1 MFSSNIILSEDKLR
15 EAVSYFR
22 TQPVLAFDVEA
33 QGDNRGVPHLAQL
46 SWLSMATKG
55 ACIAIPFG
63 HPIGDRIIGEK
74 KIPQQYKTG
83 KKIGETYYKNAPVY
97 EEAPKQLTPG
107 VVFEILEPLFF
118 DPEIIK
124 AGHDEI
130 YDLVSSAKYF
140 PKGVPVPPYADTKID
155 QWIVNE
161 NIKRLGL
168 KEMIRQIYDVD
179 YDTEHAGAR
188 IEEIPFSKAG
198 HYSYCDSKYDFLYHL
213 RLQKE
218 LEAQG
223 LVRIHDMEMD
233 VLNVMVGMRLAGAR
247 VDVQMLEDLREDLT
261 VKLIDAEKKIYVS
274 AGKKFNVNSVPQKQ
288 TILFA
293 SKPEGQGLKPWKL
306 TAKGQENKESGVRLT
321 IKDYSTDD
329 EVLSGYPKNSVA
341 VSLREYGDISKLL
354 TTYVNG
360 WLGDS
365 DKPTL
370 IYDDHIHAGFLQYGT
385 VTGRFSC
392 RTPNLQNIPR
402 PYTELGK
409 KIRSVF
415 IAEPMGKL
423 VAADYAQIELVILA
437 HYVGQG
443 ALYDG
448 FLAGID
454 PHTMTAAMVTG
465 RDPDELARLVA
476 EGNTEAKSIRQDL
489 GKTLGFAVVYGAGL
503 GKVASMANISVDE
516 ARDVLHKHEMMFP
529 EIHDF
534 KQAVIDTCRERDG
547 NYITTLLGRRRRVP
561 AIRSGNKGIR
571 KSAERQ
577 VFNSLIQGGAADL
590 LKYAM
595 IRTDSLLPADIS
607 LILTVHDELVL
618 SAPEDKADLA
628 ASILTEAMTG
638 EKIQKLVSVP
648 LIADVKV
655 VSRWSDAK

>member
-1 MFSSNIILSEDKLR
+1 MFSSNIILTEDKLK
-15 EAVSYFR
+15 EAVSYFQ
-22 TQPVLAFDVEA
+22 TQPRFAFDVEA

-55 ACIAIPFG
+55 ACVVIPFG

-74 KIPQQYKTG
+74 KVPQVYKTG
-83 KKIGETYYKNAPVY
+83 KKIGETYYRSAPVY
-97 EEAPKQLTPG
+97 EEPPNQLTPG
-107 VVFEILEPLFF
+107 VVFRILEPLFF
-118 DPEIIK
+118 NEGIVK

-130 YDLVSSAKYF
+130 YDLVSTAKYF
-140 PKGVPVPPYADTKID
+140 DKGVPVPPYADTKID
-155 QWIVNE
+155 KWILDE

-168 KEMIRQIYDVD
+168 KEMIRQTYGVD
-179 YDTEHAGAR
+179 YDKDHAGSR
-188 IEEIPFSKAG
+188 IEEIPFSKAA
-198 HYSYCDSKYDFLYHL
+198 HYSYCDSKYDYLWHL
-213 RLQKE
+213 DLQRQLKE
-218 LEAQG
+218 QG
-223 LVRIHDMEMD
+223 LIMIHDMEMD

-247 VDVQMLEDLREDLT
+247 VDVQMLEDLQKDLS
-261 VKLIDAEKKIYVS
+261 VKLVQAEKRIYTV

-288 TILFA
+288 DILYGP
-293 SKPEGQGLKPWKL
+293 KPEGQALRPWKA
-306 TAKGQENKESGVRLT
+306 TTKGLQKKDAGQSLT

-329 EVLSGYPKNSVA
+329 EVLSSYPDNPVA
-341 VSLREYGDISKLL
+341 VSLRDYGDISKLL

-370 IYDDHIHAGFLQYGT
+370 IYDEHIHAGFLQYGT

-415 IAEPMGKL
+415 VAEPMGKL

-437 HYVGQG
+437 HYVGEG

-448 FLAGID
+448 FLNGID
-454 PHTMTAAMVTG
+454 PHTMTAAMVLDK
-465 RDPDELARLVA
+465 DPADVTKVE
-476 EGNTEAKSIRQDL
+476 RQDL

-503 GKVASMANISVDE
+503 GKVASMAHLAGPEE
-516 ARDVLHKHEMMFP
+516 AKRILQRHAEMFP

-534 KQAVIDTCRERDG
+534 KQAVIDTCRNRDQH
-547 NYITTLLGRRRRVP
+547 YITTLMGRRRRVP
-561 AIRSGNKGIR
+561 AIASSVPKIR
-571 KSAERQ
+571 KAAERQ

-595 IRTDSLLPADIS
+595 IRTDAMLPDDIS

-618 SAPEDKADLA
+618 SAPEEKAELA
-628 ASILTEAMTG
+628 AEILREAMTG
-638 EKIQKLVSVP
+638 EKIQSLVSVP
-648 LIADVKV
+648 LSTDVKI